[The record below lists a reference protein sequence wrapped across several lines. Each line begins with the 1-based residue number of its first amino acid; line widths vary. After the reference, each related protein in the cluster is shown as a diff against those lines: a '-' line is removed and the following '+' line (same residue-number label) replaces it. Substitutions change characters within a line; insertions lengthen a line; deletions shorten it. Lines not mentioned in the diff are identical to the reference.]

1 MLENIANI
9 VTILGVGSLGVGAL
23 KFLQDHKEKKEAD
36 KAQKKFEKLVL
47 LATMRNV
54 ITTFSSTKHKDLDN
68 LRYAQY
74 IDGEKKVYTM
84 ANEDERN
91 LHYLAYLIVI
101 LEDLKY
107 NFDWDQ
113 DSFDELN
120 TNIPKILSS
129 IIDQQPT
136 LLALSTSKQ
145 IITFLHSVNEMSNHW
160 AIYAFQE
167 EDGEFELAAEIILN
181 QLYELRIIFQWTFV
195 HFFSTITKP
204 TSSSTSSTQATVS
217 ESAQS
222 DTKTVAG
229 SAPTT
234 PAQQQDSGVPE
245 SSKEMMLNPEY
256 HSNIDE
262 NGYNSLLGAYVLD
275 NNNGGNNSNTTTES
289 SAIGSSE

>member
-1 MLENIANI
+1 
-9 VTILGVGSLGVGAL
+9 
-23 KFLQDHKEKKEAD
+23 
-36 KAQKKFEKLVL
+36 
-47 LATMRNV
+47 
-54 ITTFSSTKHKDLDN
+54 
-68 LRYAQY
+68 
-74 IDGEKKVYTM
+74 M
-84 ANEDERN
+84 ANEDEGN

-181 QLYELRIIFQWTFV
+181 QLYDI
-195 HFFSTITKP
+195 
-204 TSSSTSSTQATVS
+204 
-217 ESAQS
+217 
-222 DTKTVAG
+222 
-229 SAPTT
+229 
-234 PAQQQDSGVPE
+234 
-245 SSKEMMLNPEY
+245 Y
-256 HSNIDE
+256 YSN
-262 NGYNSLLGAYVLD
+262 YM
-275 NNNGGNNSNTTTES
+275 
-289 SAIGSSE
+289 SSE

>member
-181 QLYELRIIFQWTFV
+181 QLYDI
-195 HFFSTITKP
+195 
-204 TSSSTSSTQATVS
+204 
-217 ESAQS
+217 
-222 DTKTVAG
+222 
-229 SAPTT
+229 
-234 PAQQQDSGVPE
+234 
-245 SSKEMMLNPEY
+245 Y
-256 HSNIDE
+256 YSN
-262 NGYNSLLGAYVLD
+262 YM
-275 NNNGGNNSNTTTES
+275 
-289 SAIGSSE
+289 SSE

>member
-68 LRYAQY
+68 QRYAQD
-74 IDGEKKVYTM
+74 IDGEKKVYRM

-107 NFDWDQ
+107 GWDQ

-129 IIDQQPT
+129 IIEQQQN

-145 IITFLHSVNEMSNHW
+145 IITFLYSVYEMSNHW

-167 EDGEFELAAEIILN
+167 EYGEIEPAAEIILN
-181 QLYELRIIFQWTFV
+181 QLYDI
-195 HFFSTITKP
+195 
-204 TSSSTSSTQATVS
+204 
-217 ESAQS
+217 
-222 DTKTVAG
+222 
-229 SAPTT
+229 
-234 PAQQQDSGVPE
+234 
-245 SSKEMMLNPEY
+245 Y
-256 HSNIDE
+256 
-262 NGYNSLLGAYVLD
+262 YNNYMSCKQLYL
-275 NNNGGNNSNTTTES
+275 
-289 SAIGSSE
+289 

>member
-54 ITTFSSTKHKDLDN
+54 ITTFSSTKHKDLDHQ
-68 LRYAQY
+68 RYAQY
-74 IDGEKKVYTM
+74 IDEEKKVYTM

-129 IIDQQPT
+129 IIDQQQT

-167 EDGEFELAAEIILN
+167 EDGEFEPAAEIILN
-181 QLYELRIIFQWTFV
+181 QLYDI
-195 HFFSTITKP
+195 
-204 TSSSTSSTQATVS
+204 
-217 ESAQS
+217 
-222 DTKTVAG
+222 
-229 SAPTT
+229 
-234 PAQQQDSGVPE
+234 
-245 SSKEMMLNPEY
+245 Y
-256 HSNIDE
+256 YSN
-262 NGYNSLLGAYVLD
+262 YMSL
-275 NNNGGNNSNTTTES
+275 E
-289 SAIGSSE
+289 

>member
-54 ITTFSSTKHKDLDN
+54 ITTFSSTKHDDLDDQ
-68 LRYAQY
+68 RYAQY
-74 IDGEKKVYTM
+74 IYIDEEKKVDTM
-84 ANEDERN
+84 SNEDERN

-101 LEDLKY
+101 LKDLKY
-107 NFDWDQ
+107 GWDQ

-129 IIDQQPT
+129 IIEQQQN

-145 IITFLHSVNEMSNHW
+145 IITFLYSVYEMSNHW

-167 EDGEFELAAEIILN
+167 EYGEFEAAAEIILN
-181 QLYELRIIFQWTFV
+181 QLYDI
-195 HFFSTITKP
+195 
-204 TSSSTSSTQATVS
+204 
-217 ESAQS
+217 
-222 DTKTVAG
+222 
-229 SAPTT
+229 
-234 PAQQQDSGVPE
+234 
-245 SSKEMMLNPEY
+245 Y
-256 HSNIDE
+256 YSN
-262 NGYNSLLGAYVLD
+262 YMSL
-275 NNNGGNNSNTTTES
+275 E
-289 SAIGSSE
+289 